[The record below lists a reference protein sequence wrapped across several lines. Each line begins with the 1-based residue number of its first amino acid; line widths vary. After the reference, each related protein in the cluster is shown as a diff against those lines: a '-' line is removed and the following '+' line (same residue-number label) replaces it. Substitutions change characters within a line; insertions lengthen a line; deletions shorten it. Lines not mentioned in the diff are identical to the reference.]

1 MTGLTHPD
9 SMPATIAACTKRQWE
24 YQNQK
29 KERSS
34 DTMMAGM
41 RQNIYPHLSPLHWTG
56 GPQGHPTDACLLT
69 NRVKVHP
76 CNYVKGKGVERRN
89 SENLW
94 HHQMSGVDVDA
105 TPTAHHHDPGEIK
118 LEVNAAESTTNLACG
133 LSIWTS
139 WPRLMLARCSMIT
152 SKHPIWSTWWTKSL
166 ERVRTNFIT
175 IFFSYDLWLWL
186 NTWWAPHLLD

>member
-1 MTGLTHPD
+1 
-9 SMPATIAACTKRQWE
+9 
-24 YQNQK
+24 
-29 KERSS
+29 
-34 DTMMAGM
+34 MMAGM

-56 GPQGHPTDACLLT
+56 GPQGHPTDARLLT

-76 CNYVKGKGVERRN
+76 CNYVKVREVEKRK

-105 TPTAHHHDPGEIK
+105 TPTAHHHDPEEIK
-118 LEVNAAESTTNLACG
+118 LEDIPYHYNLACG

-152 SKHPIWSTWWTKSL
+152 SKHPI
-166 ERVRTNFIT
+166 
-175 IFFSYDLWLWL
+175 
-186 NTWWAPHLLD
+186 